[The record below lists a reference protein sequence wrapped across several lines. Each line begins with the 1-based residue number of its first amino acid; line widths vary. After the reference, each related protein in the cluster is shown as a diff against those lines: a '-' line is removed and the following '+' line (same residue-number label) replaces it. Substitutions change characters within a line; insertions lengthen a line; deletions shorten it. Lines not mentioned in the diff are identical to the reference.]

1 VSLWHEKS
9 VRSSDAAA
17 AIGWCGGDS
26 PPFRACL
33 DDKIYFQEAFQ
44 FMIVV
49 RNTFIAKPGQASKL
63 AAQLK
68 EMAAAGKLPNHRVL
82 TDVTG
87 EFNRVVME
95 YEVESMVGFEETF
108 KKYTSDPQ
116 IREKAKGYTDLWITG
131 SRELFR
137 VV

>member
-1 VSLWHEKS
+1 MCSFRMWTVS
-9 VRSSDAAA
+9 R
-17 AIGWCGGDS
+17 
-26 PPFRACL
+26 PFGL
-33 DDKIYFQEAFQ
+33 LN
-44 FMIVV
+44 
-49 RNTFIAKPGQASKL
+49 RNSFTAKPGQASKL

-68 EMAAAGKLPNHRVL
+68 EMASAGNLPKHRVL

-95 YEVESMVGFEETF
+95 YEVESAAAFDETF
-108 KKYTSDPQ
+108 KKYTTDPQ

-131 SRELFR
+131 RRELWR